1 MLDAYII
8 EQIRR
13 ERAEEEQRK
22 STLIPLRI
30 DRPPEFDE
38 DPMPPSV
45 IREDRPGRGSTEIDY
60 NI

>member
-13 ERAEEEQRK
+13 ERAAEELRR

-30 DRPPEFDE
+30 ERPPMSDE
-38 DPMPPSV
+38 EPLPPPV
-45 IREDRPGRGSTEIDY
+45 IREDRPGRGSTDIDY
-60 NI
+60 TL